1 VRIRP
6 QPAREQRK
14 ELRVALAR
22 LQRPEAALAVVR
34 PCLDRADEPAGV
46 TCDLQSVHPDRF
58 VMKVVV
64 RPGAGRERA
73 FALKVYSD
81 DFGAQMW
88 SLARALAADDRPDRD
103 GLCLPRHFA
112 PLEHA
117 LVYPW
122 VDGTRMSEI
131 VDERK
136 PELLRRAARLAGGIH
151 RTRLAGLPSLTPDMV
166 VADTLDR
173 CGRLRYRWPSTESS
187 VRFLAALLHEA
198 VAALDPARPAVV
210 HGDLAAG
217 QFVWTG
223 DRLVLLDLDTAAMA
237 DPAYDVGHF
246 LGQVERRCVLDPTL
260 PAHAAGWLSCIRDAY
275 PAVALGI
282 SWRNVS
288 FYQGVTLIRKM
299 YTLARRDPVAGPR
312 LAYRLADRA
321 RAALENAVPARQVG

>member
-1 VRIRP
+1 MRIRP

-14 ELRVALAR
+14 ELRAALAR

-34 PCLDRADEPAGV
+34 PCLDRGFEPAGAA
-46 TCDLQSVHPDRF
+46 CDLQSLHPDRF
-58 VMKVVV
+58 VLQVTV
-64 RPGAGRERA
+64 RSGAGHERA

-88 SLARALAADDRPDRD
+88 SLARALVTTEQKSRD
-103 GLCLPRHFA
+103 GLCLPSHYS
-112 PLEHA
+112 PLDHA

-131 VDERK
+131 VDDRK
-136 PELLRRAARLAGGIH
+136 PELLRRAARLAAGIH
-151 RTRLAGLPSLTPDMV
+151 RARLAGLPSLTAEMV

-173 CGRLRYRWPSTESS
+173 CGRLRYRWPSTESA
-187 VRFLAALLHEA
+187 VRCLTTLIHEA
-198 VAALDPARPAVV
+198 AAALDPARPAVV

-246 LGQVERRCVLDPTL
+246 LGQLERRCVLDPTL
-260 PAHAAGWLSCIRDAY
+260 PAHSAGWLSCIRDSY
-275 PAVALGI
+275 PAAALGV

-299 YTLARRDPVAGPR
+299 YTLARRDPIAGPR

-321 RAALENAVPARQVG
+321 RVALEGAVPARQAG